1 MLCIIWLCKIIYLC
15 GKLSKHLEIMED
27 FRSIAYTLK
36 PTADYLHDY
45 MLRSFKS
52 EGKNRS
58 GSTPYSNKRN
68 RKKKN
73 RPRRK

>member
-1 MLCIIWLCKIIYLC
+1 
-15 GKLSKHLEIMED
+15 MED
-27 FRSIAYTLK
+27 FRSIAWELK
-36 PTADYLHDY
+36 PTTDYLHDY

-58 GSTPYSNKRN
+58 GSTPYRDKRN

-73 RPRRK
+73 KPKRR

>member
-1 MLCIIWLCKIIYLC
+1 
-15 GKLSKHLEIMED
+15 MED
-27 FRSIAYTLK
+27 FRSIAWELK
-36 PTADYLHDY
+36 PTTDYLHDY

-58 GSTPYSNKRN
+58 GSAPYFNKRN

-73 RPRRK
+73 KPRRK

>member
-1 MLCIIWLCKIIYLC
+1 
-15 GKLSKHLEIMED
+15 MED
-27 FRSIAYTLK
+27 IRSIAYALNHTTDFLN
-36 PTADYLHDY
+36 DY

-58 GSTPYSNKRN
+58 GSTPYRDKRN

-73 RPRRK
+73 KPKRK